1 MATPVRVR
9 FAPSPTGMLHIGG
22 LRTALYNYLFAKHH
36 GGQFVLRIEDT
47 DQNRYV
53 EDAEADIAKSIRWAG
68 LDYDEGPDRPGNY
81 GPYRQ
86 SERSAIYKQY
96 ADQLLANDYAYY
108 AFDTTEEIEEMRAR
122 LEKSGNPSPKYDA
135 ITRMSMKNSLTLPKE
150 EVERRLASG
159 DPYVIR
165 LKVPRRET
173 VRFYD
178 EIRGYVSF
186 ETQGLDDQVLM
197 KSDGLPTYHLANVV
211 DDHLMEIT
219 HVIRGEEWL
228 SSAPKHILLYQYL
241 GWEAPKMAHLPLIM
255 SPNGGKLSKRN
266 AEKEGIP
273 VNVRDYVT
281 QQYEPQAVVNFLAFL
296 GWNPGDNRELMSLDE
311 LVEAFSLDRV
321 VKSGSIFNF
330 NKLTW
335 YNEQYLRGRSDAEIL
350 AEVQA
355 DFISA
360 GYEIPNQNFG
370 ETVIRLLK
378 DRAHLRTDFVKEA
391 GFFFAAPSTYDEKTV
406 AKAWKP
412 ETPALIQEFV
422 EILKQATD
430 FSAEP
435 LKHEAHEFLNAKG
448 LGFGKL
454 GLPLRLAIT
463 GQGAG
468 PDLFE
473 VIALIGKEESLIRI
487 SKAIHLLSSQS

>member
-1 MATPVRVR
+1 MSDKVRVR

-36 GGQFVLRIEDT
+36 GGEFILRIEDT

-53 EDAEADIAKSIRWAG
+53 ESAERDITTSIQWAG
-68 LDYDEGPDRPGNY
+68 LDYSEGPDKPGNF

-86 SERSAIYKQY
+86 SERSALYKKY
-96 ADQLLANDYAYY
+96 ADQLLENDYAYY
-108 AFDTTEEIEEMRAR
+108 AFDTTEEIEEMRSR

-150 EVERRLASG
+150 EVAKRLESG
-159 DPYVIR
+159 DAYVIR
-165 LKVPRRET
+165 MKVPRRET
-173 VRFYD
+173 VRFFD
-178 EIRGYVSF
+178 EIRGFVSF

-255 SPNGGKLSKRN
+255 SPAGGKLSKRN
-266 AEKEGIP
+266 AESLGIP
-273 VNVRDYVT
+273 INVRDYVERDF
-281 QQYEPQAVVNFLAFL
+281 EPQAVVNFLAFL
-296 GWNPGDNRELMSLDE
+296 GWNPGDNTEIMSLEE
-311 LVEAFSLDRV
+311 LTTSFTLDRV

-335 YNEQYLRGRSDAEIL
+335 YNEQYLRARSDESIL
-350 AEVQA
+350 EQVKPQ
-355 DFISA
+355 FVTA
-360 GYEIPNQNFG
+360 GYSIPNAEFG
-370 ETVIRLLK
+370 ATMIRLLK
-378 DRAHLRTDFVKEA
+378 DRASLITDFVKDA
-391 GFFFAAPSTYDEKTV
+391 GFFFTAPSEYDEKTKG
-406 AKAWKP
+406 KAWKA

-422 EILKQATD
+422 EILKSATD
-430 FSAEP
+430 FSSAH
-435 LKHEAHEFLNAKG
+435 LKHEAHTFLESKG

-473 VIALIGKEESLIRI
+473 VIGLLGKEEVLARIDKAVKSL
-487 SKAIHLLSSQS
+487 

>member
-36 GGQFVLRIEDT
+36 GGEFVLRIEDT

-53 EDAEADIAKSIRWAG
+53 EDAESDITKSIQWAG
-68 LDYDEGPDRPGNY
+68 LDYSEGPDRPGAF

-96 ADQLLANDYAYY
+96 ADQLIENDYAYF
-108 AFDTTEEIEEMRAR
+108 AFDTTEEIEEMRSR

-135 ITRMSMKNSLTLPKE
+135 ITRMSMKNSLTLPKD

-173 VRFYD
+173 VRFFD
-178 EIRGYVSF
+178 EIRGFVSF

-228 SSAPKHILLYQYL
+228 SSAPKHILLYNYL
-241 GWEAPKMAHLPLIM
+241 GWEPPKMAHLPLIM
-255 SPNGGKLSKRN
+255 SPAGGKLSKRN
-266 AEKEGIP
+266 AESLGIP

-281 QQYEPQAVVNFLAFL
+281 KQYEPQAVVNFLAFL
-296 GWNPGDNRELMSLDE
+296 GWNPGDNREVMSLDE
-311 LVEAFSLDRV
+311 LVESFSLDRV

-335 YNEQYLRGRSDAEIL
+335 YNEQYLRSRSEASIL
-350 AEVQA
+350 EQVKP
-355 DFISA
+355 DFEAAGCSISSQ
-360 GYEIPNQNFG
+360 EFG
-370 ETVIRLLK
+370 ETVIRLIK
-378 DRAHLRTDFVKEA
+378 DRASLITDFVAEA
-391 GFFFAAPSTYDEKTV
+391 GYFFNAPESYDEKTV
-406 AKAWKP
+406 AKAWKADS
-412 ETPALIQEFV
+412 TPALIIEFA
-422 EILKQATD
+422 EILQSSAD
-430 FSAEP
+430 FSAEH
-435 LKHEAHEFLNAKG
+435 LKHEAHSFLEAKG

-463 GQGAG
+463 GKGAG

-473 VIALIGKEESLIRI
+473 VIALIGKEETAKRI
-487 SKAIHLLSSQS
+487 QKALETL

>member
-1 MATPVRVR
+1 MSNPVRVR

-22 LRTALYNYLFAKHH
+22 LRTALYNYLFAKHNN
-36 GGQFVLRIEDT
+36 GEFILRIEDT

-53 EDAEADIAKSIRWAG
+53 ETAEADITKSIHWAG
-68 LDYDEGPDRPGNY
+68 LEYSEGPDKPGKY

-86 SERSAIYKQY
+86 SERSAIYKKY
-96 ADQLLANDYAYY
+96 ADELIENGNAYY
-108 AFDTTEEIEEMRAR
+108 AFDTTEEIEEMRSR

-150 EVERRLASG
+150 EVEKRLASG
-159 DPYVIR
+159 EAYVIR
-165 LKVPRRET
+165 MKVPRRET
-173 VRFYD
+173 VRFFD
-178 EIRGYVSF
+178 EIRGFVSF

-255 SPNGGKLSKRN
+255 SPAGGKLSKRN
-266 AEKEGIP
+266 AESLGIP
-273 VNVRDYVT
+273 INVRDYVNL
-281 QQYEPQAVVNFLAFL
+281 QFEPQAVVNFLAFL
-296 GWNPGDNRELMSLDE
+296 GWNPGDNREVMTLDE

-330 NKLTW
+330 KKLTW
-335 YNEQYLRGRSDAEIL
+335 YNEQYLRSRSDESIWNQVAG
-350 AEVQA
+350 
-355 DFISA
+355 DFENA
-360 GYEIPNQNFG
+360 GYTATSDEFG
-370 ETVIRLLK
+370 QTIIRLVK
-378 DRAHLRTDFVKEA
+378 DRASFITDFVKEA
-391 GFFFAAPSTYDEKTV
+391 GFFFTAPSEYDEKTKT
-406 AKAWKP
+406 KAWKA
-412 ETPALIQEFV
+412 ETPALIQEFAG
-422 EILKQATD
+422 ILEAQED
-430 FSAEP
+430 FSAAH
-435 LKHEAHEFLNAKG
+435 LKHEAHTFLEAKG

-454 GLPLRLAIT
+454 GLPLRLAVT

-473 VIALIGKEESLIRI
+473 VIALLGKEEVMSRI
-487 SKAIHLLSSQS
+487 SKAIQTL